1 MNKLT
6 LLLTNGKSIIDLDR
20 FINTKYG
27 YKMKVK
33 NIAVY
38 WKFRNVLENIN
49 DVIVSNNSKVTSK
62 EGYWTFHMI
71 SEKLSESE
79 IKLDRNRYNTCKIY
93 SKNNSVNLKNL
104 APLLGFPK
112 DKVIQA
118 NTWVES
124 PSTVD
129 VNLGLRYVTVEC
141 GSVDADKNFDHR
153 GRRSKVI
160 ATLPITSEQSLNSSV
175 TFYDNISSEVSVL
188 NGDHNM
194 FEFDV
199 NANIGN
205 KVGLE
210 VMFELYER
218 KLSSPNKN

>member
-1 MNKLT
+1 M
-6 LLLTNGKSIIDLDR
+6 
-20 FINTKYG
+20 NTKYG

-38 WKFRNVLENIN
+38 WKFRNLLENIN
-49 DVIVSNNSKVTSK
+49 DAIVSNNSEVTFK
-62 EGYWTFHMI
+62 EGYWIFHMI
-71 SEKLSESE
+71 SEKLSESG

-118 NTWVES
+118 NTWAES

-129 VNLGLRYVTVEC
+129 VNLGLRCVTVEC

-160 ATLPITSEQSLNSSV
+160 ATLSITSEQRLNSSV

-194 FEFDV
+194 SEFDV
-199 NANIGN
+199 NTNIGN

-210 VMFELYER
+210 VMFEL
-218 KLSSPNKN
+218 